1 MFIPMTKPDRVLI
14 IGANGFIGHHLATR
28 LIKEDGFHVTAI
40 DIKSNRLDNLANHS
54 QFEFSYGDILS
65 DSGWIDEA
73 ISKADVVVPLVAI
86 ATPMSYIRQPI
97 KVFELDF
104 EANLPIVRKCVS
116 YNKHLLFPSTSEVYG
131 MSPDLE
137 FNSMTTN
144 LVTGPIHMQRWIY
157 STCKQLMDRL
167 IYAYGETEGLN
178 YSIFRPF
185 NWFGPGLD
193 SVDTPREGGSRV
205 VTNFIGSILRGENI
219 TLVNGGSQRRAFT
232 YVDDGID
239 GLIKIIRNRKTTSNR
254 AIFNLGNP
262 SNDYSISHLATSLLQ
277 IAMEHPKLKQNAAK
291 VKIVSEDEST
301 YYGAGYQDVL
311 SRNPDIKS
319 TSSLLNWFPTINL
332 QEGLARTL
340 NHYSSE
346 TGL

>member
-1 MFIPMTKPDRVLI
+1 MTNSDRVLI

-28 LIKEDGFHVTAI
+28 LTQEAGFHVTAI
-40 DIKSNRLDNLANHS
+40 DIKSNRLNHLVNHER
-54 QFEFSYGDILS
+54 FEFSFGDILK
-65 DSGWIDEA
+65 DDGWIDLA
-73 ISKADVVVPLVAI
+73 ISEADVVVPLVAI
-86 ATPMSYIRQPI
+86 ATPISYIRQPV

-104 EANLPIVRKCVS
+104 EANLPIVRKCLA
-116 YNKHLLFPSTSEVYG
+116 NQKHLLFPSTSEVYG

-137 FNSMTTN
+137 FNELSTN

-167 IYAYGETEGLN
+167 IYAYGQTEGLN

-205 VTNFIGSILRGENI
+205 VTNFIGSILRGEQI

-232 YVDDGID
+232 YIDDGID
-239 GLIKIIRNRKTTSNR
+239 ALVSIIKNRRTTSNR
-254 AIFNLGNP
+254 EIFNIGNP
-262 SNDYSISHLATSLLQ
+262 RNDYSISHLATTLRRL
-277 IAMEHPKLKQNAAK
+277 ALEHPKLKKNATQ
-291 VKIVSEDEST
+291 VQIVSEHEST

-311 SRNPDIKS
+311 SRNPDINSAS
-319 TSSLLNWFPTINL
+319 TLLNWFPTIDL
-332 QEGLARTL
+332 QDGLIRTL
-340 NHYSSE
+340 NYYASE
-346 TGL
+346 AGLSE